1 MDRNRLKKANE
12 IEEQIKAINTSL
24 SQIESTKT
32 IGFVNVS
39 GNVIFRTSKTRD
51 NEAPTHL
58 SELVDTIY
66 LIMGNHFKAEKTVLE
81 LELMAL

>member
-12 IEEQIKAINTSL
+12 IEEQIKALDSSL
-24 SQIESTKT
+24 SSMESTERIVFT
-32 IGFVNVS
+32 NSNGYGRLTV
-39 GNVIFRTSKTRD
+39 SKTKD
-51 NEAPTHL
+51 NEEPTHL

-66 LIMGNHFKAEKTVLE
+66 LIIGNHFKAEKTVLE